1 MLEHK
6 IKNKKVTDEDA
17 DALIANMNTKPKAE
31 FKTPKE

>member
-6 IKNKKVTDEDA
+6 IKNKKVTDADA
-17 DALIANMNTKPKAE
+17 DALLAKMETEPKAE